1 MENVD
6 GKMLVAYAPSSKG
19 KGLMVIEGWGP
30 IYFLMTKG
38 GAISNVTIKT
48 NDDFTKDYGHLVAP

>member
-1 MENVD
+1 
-6 GKMLVAYAPSSKG
+6 MLVAYAPSSKG

-38 GAISNVTIKT
+38 GANSNVTIKT